1 MSARKSNYLRWLAAF
16 ARGCVTLTCF
26 SSAFPALTQE
36 AIDADICIY
45 GGTAAGVAAAVQ
57 AARMGRTAVIA
68 EFGNHLGGMTS
79 GGLGA
84 TDIGNKKA
92 IGGIAREFYH
102 RVAQRYA
109 SDEAWQFEKR
119 EEFSKR
125 SAGRSPLGDLN
136 APDATLWAFEPH
148 VAESILFGMINE
160 AEVPIYFQQ
169 RLASVKKEAL
179 RITEIAM
186 ENGKTYRAKM
196 FIDAS
201 YEGDLMAK
209 AGVSF
214 TTGREPNSTYG
225 ESLNGIRR
233 DTPKHQFSLPVDPY
247 LTPGDPGSGL
257 LAFVQGGNAGI
268 PGDGDNAVQ
277 AYNFRLCFTQIASNR
292 LPHAPPPMYDPA
304 KYELLARYLE
314 QLVAS
319 GRTPKLREFWNPVW
333 LPNGK
338 TDINNNGGF
347 STDFIGGNYEYPN
360 AGYAER
366 ARIWQAHE
374 DYVRGFVYFLA
385 TNSRVPEKMR
395 DEMQQWGPAKDE
407 FMDTDNWPHQLYIRE
422 ARRMISDFIMT
433 EQNCR
438 GASQAQ
444 DSVGL
449 AAYTMDSHNCRRI
462 VRDSHAENEGD
473 VQVGGFPPYPISY
486 RALIPKKGLCENL
499 LVPVCLSAS
508 HIAYGSI
515 RMEPVFM
522 ILGQSAATA
531 AVFAIKSSKPIQ
543 EINYPQLRERL
554 MKDGQILK
562 WLREGSNKPTKNGV
576 AADVSRR

>member
-160 AEVPIYFQQ
+160 AKVPIYFQQ

-186 ENGKTYRAKM
+186 
-196 FIDAS
+196 
-201 YEGDLMAK
+201 
-209 AGVSF
+209 
-214 TTGREPNSTYG
+214 
-225 ESLNGIRR
+225 
-233 DTPKHQFSLPVDPY
+233 
-247 LTPGDPGSGL
+247 
-257 LAFVQGGNAGI
+257 
-268 PGDGDNAVQ
+268 
-277 AYNFRLCFTQIASNR
+277 
-292 LPHAPPPMYDPA
+292 
-304 KYELLARYLE
+304 
-314 QLVAS
+314 
-319 GRTPKLREFWNPVW
+319 
-333 LPNGK
+333 
-338 TDINNNGGF
+338 DI
-347 STDFIGGNYEYPN
+347 
-360 AGYAER
+360 
-366 ARIWQAHE
+366 
-374 DYVRGFVYFLA
+374 V
-385 TNSRVPEKMR
+385 
-395 DEMQQWGPAKDE
+395 
-407 FMDTDNWPHQLYIRE
+407 
-422 ARRMISDFIMT
+422 
-433 EQNCR
+433 
-438 GASQAQ
+438 
-444 DSVGL
+444 
-449 AAYTMDSHNCRRI
+449 
-462 VRDSHAENEGD
+462 
-473 VQVGGFPPYPISY
+473 
-486 RALIPKKGLCENL
+486 
-499 LVPVCLSAS
+499 
-508 HIAYGSI
+508 
-515 RMEPVFM
+515 
-522 ILGQSAATA
+522 
-531 AVFAIKSSKPIQ
+531 
-543 EINYPQLRERL
+543 
-554 MKDGQILK
+554 
-562 WLREGSNKPTKNGV
+562 
-576 AADVSRR
+576 